1 MAYGLDFKSALG
13 QSIYSV
19 TSQTWSQ
26 VEYFTK
32 AEGDTSTT
40 TKNYSYLPSGVT
52 LRVAI
57 LFTDTLLP
65 DDEQPLIPTI
75 NISGTTVTVTGT
87 DTSTTNSVSG
97 TITQKSQACLILVLA
112 K

>member
-1 MAYGLDFKSALG
+1 MAYGLDIKSILG

-19 TSQTWSQ
+19 TSQTWNQ

-40 TKNYSYLPSGVT
+40 TKDYSYLPSGST

-57 LFTDTLLP
+57 LFTDTTLP

-75 NISGTTVTVTGT
+75 GISGTTVTVTGT

-97 TITQKSQACLILVLA
+97 SITQKSQACLILVLA
-112 K
+112 Q

>member
-1 MAYGLDFKSALG
+1 MAYGLDIKNTSG
-13 QSIYSV
+13 SSVYSV
-19 TSQTWSQ
+19 TSQTWNQ

-32 AEGDTSTT
+32 AEGDTATT
-40 TKNYSYLPSGVT
+40 TKDYSYLPSGST

-57 LFTDTLLP
+57 LFTDTTLP

-75 NISGTTVTVTGT
+75 GISGTTVTVTGT
-87 DTSTTNSVSG
+87 STSTTNSVSG

-112 K
+112 Q

>member
-1 MAYGLDFKSALG
+1 MAFGLDIKSTLG

-19 TSQTWSQ
+19 TSQTWNQ

-40 TKNYSYLPSGVT
+40 TKDYSFLPSGAT

-57 LFTDTLLP
+57 LFSDTTLP

-87 DTSTTNSVSG
+87 DTSTSNSVSG

-112 K
+112 Q

>member
-1 MAYGLDFKSALG
+1 MAYGLDIKSTLG

-57 LFTDTLLP
+57 LFTDTTLQ
-65 DDEQPLIPTI
+65 D
-75 NISGTTVTVTGT
+75 N
-87 DTSTTNSVSG
+87 
-97 TITQKSQACLILVLA
+97 
-112 K
+112 

>member
-1 MAYGLDFKSALG
+1 MSFGLNIKNTSG
-13 QSIYSV
+13 TSIYSV
-19 TSQTWSQ
+19 TSQTWNQ

-32 AEGDTSTT
+32 AEGDTATT
-40 TKNYSYLPSGVT
+40 TKNYSYLPSGST

-57 LFTDTLLP
+57 LFTDTTLP

-75 NISGTTVTVTGT
+75 SISGTTVTVTGT
-87 DTSTTNSVSG
+87 NTSTTNSVSG

-112 K
+112 Q